1 MKKNQNLKALF
12 VLLPFLFF
20 LQASPAVWGSTL
32 NSVSGVAQAR
42 IITGKVISP
51 DGMSIPGVNVVLKGT
66 VTGTVTDADGQ
77 YSISVPGSASILVF
91 SFLGYEKQEIP
102 VGDQRTLNVTLN
114 PTDEMLSDVVVIGY
128 GSVKKS
134 DLTGS
139 VVSVKADEIQSVH
152 ATTFDQ
158 ALQGR
163 AAGVQ
168 VIQTNGTPGGETNI
182 RIRGTSSVNASSE
195 PLYVIDGMLVNSDG
209 GEVSVSGRGP
219 RIGPLASINPNDI
232 ESIEVLKDA
241 SAAAIYGSRG
251 ANGVILITTRRGKE
265 GAGKIDLDV
274 YYGVQQVARKLD
286 LLNAAEYATLVNDA
300 AIAAGQTPIYV
311 NPANLG
317 EGTDWQ
323 EELLQLAP
331 TSNYQ
336 LSFTGGTAATK
347 YAVSGSYF
355 TQEGIVIGSDFN
367 RFSFRINLDQE
378 INKYISMGTNL
389 SFSGLR
395 ANRVETGPG
404 AIVGGVVANA
414 LQMNPILPV
423 YDATRP
429 GGYTYEHDR
438 KDGIG
443 NPVAEALDYES
454 LTSTYRILGNS
465 YLNFRIAKG
474 LEFKTSLGIDG
485 LTSKSNSYGPNY
497 LKRTATSLGVASI
510 ADLMAITWL
519 NENILS
525 YKYDINDQH
534 HLDVL
539 FGFTA
544 QQFKN
549 ESLFAFGLEFSDN
562 RTGYHNLGAALN
574 PQNPGNGESK
584 WSMISYLGR
593 ANYNIQDKYLFTFS
607 GRIDGSSKFAE
618 GNKYGFFPSGAF
630 AWRAS
635 EEDFIKD
642 SELISNLKVR
652 ASYGFIGN
660 QSIGPFQSLALIG
673 PLGQGVFNSGAG
685 SETFIGSEP
694 LSYPNKDLKWETTEQ
709 ANLGVDF
716 GVWDNRLSITAD
728 VYLKKTTDLLL
739 STPIPYTTG
748 FGGTLLNVGNV
759 ENKGLDIDLRTVNL
773 KGPFS
778 WNSSF
783 NISVNRNKIT
793 NLASEEDIQLGVGN
807 ILREG
812 EPIGSFYGY
821 VFEGIFQSDEEAA
834 SSPVLKGQEAT
845 GANPLSRA
853 KAGDRKYRNLDGN
866 NVIDE
871 NDRTLIGSAEPA
883 FIYGINNELSF
894 RNFTFT
900 FFFQGSQGN
909 EMVNLNNA
917 NLENFNGQQNVL
929 AEAGLNRWTPENRG
943 NKYPRALAAG
953 SLDNAFSSR
962 LVEDAS
968 YLRLKNIN
976 LSYNVPLSVINRIGF
991 KNLTVYASA
1000 TNLLTLTKYTGYDPE
1015 GNAYGTT
1022 TNIVGVDNGNYPQT
1036 KTYTLGLQ
1044 LGF

>member
-1 MKKNQNLKALF
+1 MKKKQNLKPLF
-12 VLLPFLFF
+12 VLLSFLFF
-20 LQASPAVWGSTL
+20 LQASPPVWGLSL
-32 NSVSGVAQAR
+32 NSVSGVVQAR
-42 IITGKVISP
+42 VITGKVISP
-51 DGMSIPGVNVVLKGT
+51 DGMAIPGVNVVLKGT
-66 VTGTVTDADGQ
+66 VTGTVTNIDGQ
-77 YSISVPGSASILVF
+77 YSISVPANGSILVF
-91 SFLGYEKQEIP
+91 SFLGFEKQEIT
-102 VGDQRTLNVTLN
+102 VGDQRALNVTLN
-114 PTDEMLSDVVVIGY
+114 PSVEVLSDVVVIGY
-128 GSVKKS
+128 GTVKKS

-139 VVSVKADEIQSVH
+139 VASVKSEEIQSAH

-168 VIQTNGTPGGETNI
+168 VIQTNGVPGGETNI

-251 ANGVILITTRRGKE
+251 ANGVILITTKRGKE
-265 GAGKIDLDV
+265 GAGKIDVDV
-274 YYGVQQVARKLD
+274 YYGVQQVARKID

-300 AIAAGQTPIYV
+300 AIAAGQTPVYV

-323 EELLQLAP
+323 DELLRLAP

-336 LSFTGGTAATK
+336 LSFTGGTASTK
-347 YAVSGSYF
+347 YAVSGAYF
-355 TQEGIVIGSDFN
+355 TQQGIVIGSDFN
-367 RFSFRINLDQE
+367 RFSFRINLDQK
-378 INKYISMGTNL
+378 INKYISLGTNL

-404 AIVGGVVANA
+404 AVVAGVVANA

-423 YDATRP
+423 YDATQP
-429 GGYTYEHDR
+429 GGYTYQHDR

-443 NPVAEALDYES
+443 NPVAEAREYLS
-454 LTSTYRILGNS
+454 LTSTYRLLGNT
-465 YLNFRIAKG
+465 YLNFKIAEG

-485 LTSKSNSYGPNY
+485 LTSKSNSFGPNF
-497 LKRTATSLGVASI
+497 LKRTANSLGEASV
-510 ADLMAITWL
+510 ADLMAMTWL

-525 YKYDINDQH
+525 YKYDFNDQQ
-534 HLDVL
+534 HLDFL

-544 QQFKN
+544 QKFRS
-549 ESLFAFGLEFSDN
+549 ESLFGFGFEFNDN
-562 RTGYHNLGAALN
+562 RTGYHNLNAALN
-574 PQNPGNGESK
+574 PQNPSNGESQ

-593 ANYNIQDKYLFTFS
+593 ANYNIQDKYLLTFS

-652 ASYGFIGN
+652 TSYGFIGN
-660 QSIGPFQSLALIG
+660 QSIGPYQSLALVG
-673 PLGQGVFNSGAG
+673 PLGQGVFNSSGG
-685 SETFIGSEP
+685 SEIFTGSEP

-716 GVWDNRLSITAD
+716 GIWDNRLSITAD
-728 VYLKKTTDLLL
+728 VYMKKTTDLLL

-748 FGGTLLNVGNV
+748 FAATLLNVGNV

-773 KGPFS
+773 KGRFR

-793 NLASEEDIQLGVGN
+793 NLAREEDIQMGAGN

-821 VFEGIFQSDEEAA
+821 VFDGIFQSDEEAA

-866 NVIDE
+866 DVIDE
-871 NDRTLIGSAEPA
+871 NDRMLIGSAEPD

-909 EMVNLNNA
+909 EMVNLNLS

-929 AEAGLNRWTPENRG
+929 AEAGLNRWTPENPG
-943 NKYPRALAAG
+943 NKYPRALATG
-953 SLDNAFSSR
+953 SLDNVFSSR

-976 LSYNVPLSVINRIGF
+976 LSYNVPLSIINRVGF
-991 KNLTVYASA
+991 KNLMVYASA
-1000 TNLLTLTKYTGYDPE
+1000 TNLFTLTKYSGYDPE
-1015 GNAYGTT
+1015 GNAYGNT

-1036 KTYTLGLQ
+1036 KTYTVGLQ